1 MSRINIRNG
10 EFWRVERLVKTYKSI
25 PQEHQ
30 DKLVSMHDHEG
41 DLSVHVTEKPIS
53 DELAAAIKNALMEQ
67 FEDEDRVFFLESE
80 DDIDH

>member
-1 MSRINIRNG
+1 
-10 EFWRVERLVKTYKSI
+10 
-25 PQEHQ
+25 
-30 DKLVSMHDHEG
+30 MHDHEG

-53 DELAAAIKNALMEQ
+53 DELAAAIKNAWMEQ